1 MIIDIIDQSLEP
13 GVNKTSKHEYTP
25 LQIAEYHQNI
35 TAGPMR
41 PSSPVPT
48 VERTCQPAS
57 QAQPTSQAQP
67 APTGYVPKQGK
78 MTIADVEEEIEQLME
93 RMKFLENTL
102 QELKKEN
109 EKNL

>member
-25 LQIAEYHQNI
+25 LQIAEYHQN
-35 TAGPMR
+35 TTDGPMR
-41 PSSPVPT
+41 PSSPVPA
-48 VERTCQPAS
+48 VERTYQPAP

>member
-25 LQIAEYHQNI
+25 LQIAEYHQNT

-41 PSSPVPT
+41 PSSPVPA
-48 VERTCQPAS
+48 VERTYQPAS

-102 QELKKEN
+102 QELKIEN

>member
-1 MIIDIIDQSLEP
+1 MILILSMNDQSLEP
-13 GVNKTSKHEYTP
+13 GVNKTSKHEYVP
-25 LQIAEYHQNI
+25 LQITEYHGNT
-35 TAGPMR
+35 TAR

-48 VERTCQPAS
+48 VERAYQPAP
-57 QAQPTSQAQP
+57 QAQPTPQAQP